1 MSGFEIFLMINALAV
16 GIIATLAVQH
26 AIAHYRPEKIDKR
39 HADDQ
44 TPHLTAGM
52 KARLIGEAEDAFRKA
67 LDAQKQGFE
76 KDLSSTAGM
85 LTEQLHKIGAK
96 IVNDELEGYKAALK
110 DMHVQADEAINGGRK
125 DIEAYKEEMKL
136 KLAEEL
142 KAEKEKVL
150 AQIDSKL
157 SDAVLSFLLETLQH
171 DVDLGAQTA
180 YLTKM
185 LDEHK
190 DEFKKAVADEA

>member
-26 AIAHYRPEKIDKR
+26 AIAHYRPEKVEKHR
-39 HADDQ
+39 NDDQ

-67 LDAQKQGFE
+67 LSSQQQGFE
-76 KDLSSTAGM
+76 KDLAGTAGM
-85 LTEQLHKIGAK
+85 LTQQMHKIGAK
-96 IVNDELEGYKAALK
+96 IVNDELEQYKLVLK

-125 DIEAYKEEMKL
+125 EMESYKEEAKQ
-136 KLAEEL
+136 KLAEEI
-142 KAEKEKVL
+142 KVEKDKL
-150 AQIDSKL
+150 LSQIDSKL

-185 LDEHK
+185 LDDRK
-190 DEFKKAVADEA
+190 DEFKKAVADEL

>member
-26 AIAHYRPEKIDKR
+26 AIAHYRPEKTDKK
-39 HADDQ
+39 HLEDP
-44 TPHLTAGM
+44 TPHLSAGM

-67 LDAQKQGFE
+67 LEVQKHGFE
-76 KDLSSTAGM
+76 KDLTSTTAE
-85 LTEQLHKIGAK
+85 LTQKLHTIGAK
-96 IVNDELEGYKAALK
+96 IVEDELEGYKAVLK
-110 DMHVQADEAINGGRK
+110 DMHVQADDAINGGRK
-125 DIEAYKEEMKL
+125 EMEAYKEEMKA

-142 KAEKEKVL
+142 RIEKEKVL

-190 DEFKKAVADEA
+190 DEFKKVTADEA